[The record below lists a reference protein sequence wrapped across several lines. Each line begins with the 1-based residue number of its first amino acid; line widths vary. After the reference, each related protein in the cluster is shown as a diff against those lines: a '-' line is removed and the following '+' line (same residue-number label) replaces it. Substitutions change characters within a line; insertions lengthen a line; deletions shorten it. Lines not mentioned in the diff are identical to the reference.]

1 MARGEPK
8 TLENLM
14 PRVLARLAGESGRAS
29 TLMPLWVAA
38 VGENIAR
45 HSRPHQLEGHTLVI
59 TVESAEWA
67 QVLSRQAESLRERFN
82 EKLGAGTVKAL
93 VFQLEQR

>member
-8 TLENLM
+8 TLESLL

-29 TLMPLWVAA
+29 SLMPLWTAA

-45 HSRPHQLEGHTLVI
+45 HSRPHQLDGSTLI
-59 TVESAEWA
+59 ISVESAEWA
-67 QVLSRQAESLRERFN
+67 QVLSRQADSLLERLN
-82 EKLGAGTVKAL
+82 EKLGAGTVKSLA
-93 VFQLEQR
+93 FQLESR

>member
-8 TLENLM
+8 TLESLM

-29 TLMPLWVAA
+29 SLTPLWTAA

-45 HSRPHQLEGHTLVI
+45 HSRPHQLEGTTLI
-59 TVESAEWA
+59 ISVESAEWA
-67 QVLSRQAESLRERFN
+67 QVLSRQEDSLRERLN
-82 EKLGAGTVKAL
+82 EKLGPGTVKTL
-93 VFQLEQR
+93 VFQLVPR

>member
-8 TLENLM
+8 TLESLL

-29 TLMPLWVAA
+29 SLMPLWTAA
-38 VGENIAR
+38 VGEHIAR
-45 HSRPHQLEGHTLVI
+45 HSRPHQLDGSTLI
-59 TVESAEWA
+59 ISVESAEWA
-67 QVLSRQAESLRERFN
+67 QVLSRQADSLRERLN

-93 VFQLEQR
+93 AFQLESR

>member
-8 TLENLM
+8 TLESLL
-14 PRVLARLAGESGRAS
+14 PRVLTRLAGESGRAS
-29 TLMPLWVAA
+29 SLMPLWTAA

-45 HSRPHQLEGHTLVI
+45 HSRPHQLDGTTLIV

-67 QVLSRQAESLRERFN
+67 QVLSRQADSLRERFN

-93 VFQLEQR
+93 VFQLESR